1 MIKTALYSFW
11 SKPFLEKSEFKTFGE
26 FNTKED
32 FLLSWSVSVKLARR
46 HFARVIL
53 VTDTWSWKNLFEPLD
68 LPLDDVR
75 IILDDLDCTT
85 DMWAIAKAY
94 AIMEMDE
101 PFVHLD
107 PDVYLW
113 GELSEEILESKVFT
127 QSKEGKWQGQVY
139 DIYVKRSDDYH
150 KNFEGA
156 CKYFDNFRAEN
167 LEHLAYNTGVVGGN
181 DLGFLKN
188 WAQNMIF
195 LANLYDSKIKS
206 NEFVGERYLAII
218 WVEQALIRA
227 MEIVEGYHIKVV
239 LEDPNINQNFY
250 THLCGSSK
258 KEEEYMESLRIIN
271 KNMLGKKL

>member
-11 SKPFLEKSEFKTFGE
+11 SKPFLAKSEFKTFGE

-53 VTDTWSWKNLFEPLD
+53 VTDTWAWKNLFEPLD
-68 LPLDDVR
+68 LPIDDVR

-85 DMWAIAKAY
+85 DMWSISKAY
-94 AIMEMDE
+94 SIMEMEE

-107 PDVYLW
+107 SDVYLW
-113 GELSEEILESKVFT
+113 EELSEEILCSKVFT
-127 QSKEGKWQGQVY
+127 QSREGKWDPYQDQ
-139 DIYVKRSDDYH
+139 IYTKRSDDYH
-150 KNFEGA
+150 RNFEGG
-156 CKYFDNFRAEN
+156 CKYFNNFRAEN

-188 WAQNMIF
+188 WAENMIS
-195 LANLYDSKIKS
+195 LANLYDSKFKS
-206 NEFVGERYLAII
+206 NEFIGERYLAVV

-227 MEIVEGYHIKVV
+227 MEIVDEYQIIVV
-239 LEDPNINQNFY
+239 LDDPSIDQEHY
-250 THLCGSSK
+250 THLCGASK
-258 KEEEYMESLRIIN
+258 KKKEYMESLRIIN
-271 KNMLGKKL
+271 KNMLG